1 MPPLTPSPLT
11 AQCSTVRLRLQQH
24 PSTPSSASDLTRDP
38 TPEIVD
44 RLLQCKA
51 WDVGARMVGQM
62 NHKGEWGC
70 VLELD
75 GRRIPCSDGRWIAE
89 AKTLALQLEATPV
102 APLTAGLSL
111 RAPTT
116 SKALSH
122 MWYDRVL
129 LTAGWQT
136 VNLDRGSNDPK
147 HPSDRWW
154 TRQGT
159 RPVKMRREAYAET
172 PKDSRPPKPEWMVQ
186 LEQQPQQPP
195 QQQQQQQHTS
205 SSHGWLECSIC
216 LEDLRGASAEERLAL
231 PCAHVFHAAC
241 IESWLRTQSN
251 CPECQTPAQ

>member
-70 VLELD
+70 VLELA

-116 SKALSH
+116 RRRLS
-122 MWYDRVL
+122 RTCGTTGSCSRPAGRL
-129 LTAGWQT
+129 LIWTEGQT
-136 VNLDRGSNDPK
+136 IRS
-147 HPSDRWW
+147 
-154 TRQGT
+154 TRQIGGG
-159 RPVKMRREAYAET
+159 P
-172 PKDSRPPKPEWMVQ
+172 
-186 LEQQPQQPP
+186 
-195 QQQQQQQHTS
+195 
-205 SSHGWLECSIC
+205 G
-216 LEDLRGASAEERLAL
+216 RG
-231 PCAHVFHAAC
+231 HA
-241 IESWLRTQSN
+241 R
-251 CPECQTPAQ
+251 